1 MADLNLT
8 SIMSLLSGGGVS
20 AISKRTKLS
29 QNEVASVLSAGV
41 PILLTGMQR
50 NSATDDGARSLCGA
64 LADHSSA
71 DISNV
76 GAFLKDADLKDG
88 KKILGHV
95 LGDDQTAIVE
105 RVSEASGVTKGKTTT
120 ILALI
125 APLLLTLLG
134 GQQQQ
139 QGSGFNVLSLLGG
152 LLGGGQ
158 QQSSS
163 AGLLGALLGGGQQQS
178 GGDLLSGLLGGGTQ
192 AVQQQ
197 PVQQV
202 QQVLPLQGSQQQA
215 SQGGGVLE
223 ALGGLGGLSSLFGS
237 SQQAQAQQEEQSGG
251 LLSGIL
257 DLFR

>member
-1 MADLNLT
+1 MADFNLN
-8 SIMSLLSGGGVS
+8 SIMTLLSGDGVS

-29 QNEVASVLSAGV
+29 KEDVANVLSAGV
-41 PILLTGMQR
+41 PILLTGMKR
-50 NSATDDGARSLCGA
+50 NSASEAGARSLCGA
-64 LADHSSA
+64 LSDHSGA
-71 DISNV
+71 DISNP
-76 GAFLKDADLKDG
+76 GAFLKNADLDDG

-95 LGDDQTAIVE
+95 LGDDQKAIVE

-125 APLLLTLLG
+125 APLLLSLLG

-139 QGSGFNVLSLLGG
+139 QGSGFNVLGLLGG

-158 QQSSS
+158 QQSGS

-178 GGDLLSGLLGGGTQ
+178 TASDTLQLVSDQTQQSQSGGLLD
-192 AVQQQ
+192 
-197 PVQQV
+197 
-202 QQVLPLQGSQQQA
+202 S
-215 SQGGGVLE
+215 
-223 ALGGLGGLSSLFGS
+223 LGGIGGLASLFGS
-237 SQQAQAQQEEQSGG
+237 SQQSQPQETEQSGG